1 MGITVTATET
11 GCRVV
16 FEGSITCEHAR
27 ALEDKIIDALRRY
40 QQLAIDLSAIREI
53 DQCGLHLVGLLTKV
67 GGANAVVLADSP
79 VVQQAKQRL
88 LKTSRSGVLRGAR
101 SERPDG
107 RLGGGSAAA
116 PAAQLSL

>member
-16 FEGSITCEHAR
+16 FEGDITCEHAR

-40 QQLAIDLSAIREI
+40 QELAIDLAAIREI
-53 DQCGLHLVGLLTKV
+53 DLCGLHLVGLLSKV
-67 GGANAVVLADSP
+67 GGPNAVVVADSP
-79 VVQQAKQRL
+79 VVQLATQRL
-88 LKTSRSGVLRGAR
+88 QKTFRSGALRGAR
-101 SERPDG
+101 GERPDG

-116 PAAQLSL
+116 QLSL